1 MRLITLDR
9 PAKMNSLDFAANDA
23 PVEREFKP
31 VVAAVNGYA
40 VSGGLG
46 PAPACDVRFCAEDFA
61 GVGDAARPT
70 LAGTG
75 RARTRTAQAASL
87 RRESS
92 TRTCC
97 GASIVR
103 TMSRPL
109 YDCTSKNWR
118 T

>member
-61 GVGDAARPT
+61 GVGTRPGQPSPGR
-70 LAGTG
+70 AGT
-75 RARTRTAQAASL
+75 RTRTAQAASL